1 MNSENKG
8 ILLMKEYLEK
18 ASGAGSI
25 GELEALDEQYRAKLA
40 EFDEEGF
47 GQLQQAF
54 FDYAHSMMQQLEDK
68 RSSGKAAE
76 LSGAARSEYL
86 KVQQL
91 LDINQLTYH
100 FQPIVRADN
109 GQIFAYEALMRA
121 DGVEGITPFHILKY
135 AELSGRLSEVEE
147 YTFLNV
153 LNFMK
158 EKSKSLHGKPV
169 FINSI
174 ANVRT
179 SPEKESEIELLLED
193 HADIV
198 VVEITEISE
207 FDDSKLAKIKEKYD
221 SLGIPIAIDDF
232 GTGYSNISNLLRY
245 TPNFVKIDR
254 MLITDIENNTNKKHF
269 VREIIDFCHENGL
282 KSLAEGVE
290 TAEELR
296 TVILLG
302 VDLIQGYYTARP
314 SAEILPEIPY
324 ERRQEI
330 MECRQELEDGRRL
343 KIYSAEKY
351 ERVSL
356 ERLGKEGYS
365 CIHIGFRYHDGN
377 VTIVGSDN
385 YDSGIH
391 IQCSDGFNGMLILE
405 NAHLSNIVGRPCI
418 DIGAESC
425 VTLRLVG
432 SSKLTNGGIR
442 VDESSSFITE
452 GAGDLDIQLGDSD
465 YYGIGNDLSSAH
477 GRLEFGHDG
486 TISVSAKSLT
496 GVCIG
501 SGRGGEIS
509 IGRGRYKLS
518 TAGASSIGVGAF
530 DGSSNI
536 EILGCDLSIDL
547 CGAFN
552 VGIGTVSGNAKIHII
567 YSSVNISLNS
577 QMALGVG
584 TITGGAA
591 DIRIENINIHQDIH
605 AFELTAYG
613 SLRGDSDIRMDS
625 SNVVISADGTN
636 ALAFGSQNG
645 RTSLNIYDI
654 SLTVDISTTLGI
666 ITTAEN
672 ISNNGGRTKLTINGS
687 EYDDIRACRPD
698 DTDKGD

>member
-1 MNSENKG
+1 MNSKGKG

-18 ASGAGSI
+18 ASGAGSMS
-25 GELEALDEQYRAKLA
+25 ELSTLDEKYKAMLA
-40 EFDEEGF
+40 DVGEDGLME
-47 GQLQQAF
+47 LHQAF
-54 FDYAHSMMQQLEDK
+54 SAYAHSVMQQLEEK
-68 RSSGKAAE
+68 NSSGGAAE
-76 LSGAARSEYL
+76 LSGAARNEYL

-91 LDINQLTYH
+91 LDVNQLTYH

-153 LNFMK
+153 LNLLK
-158 EKSKSLHGKPV
+158 ENSESLHGRPV

-179 SPEKESEIELLLED
+179 SPEKEQEIELLLED

-198 VVEITEISE
+198 VIEITEISE

-254 MLITDIENNTNKKHF
+254 MLITDIANNTNKKHF

-282 KSLAEGVE
+282 KALAEGVE
-290 TAEELR
+290 TYDELR

-302 VDLIQGYYTARP
+302 VDLIQGFYTARP
-314 SAEILPEIPY
+314 SAEILSEIPY

-330 MECRQELEDGRRL
+330 VECRHELEDGRRL

-351 ERVSL
+351 EKVSL

-377 VTIVGSDN
+377 VTIVGSEN

-391 IQCSDGFNGMLILE
+391 ILCSDGFNGMVVLE

-418 DIGAESC
+418 DIGNESC
-425 VTLRLVG
+425 ITLRLMG
-432 SSKLTNGGIR
+432 SNKLTGGGIR
-442 VDESSSFITE
+442 VDESSKFSTE
-452 GAGDLDIQLGDSD
+452 GTGDLDIQLGDAD

-486 TISVSAKSLT
+486 TISVNAKSHT

-509 IGRGRYKLS
+509 IGRGRYTLN
-518 TAGASSIGVGAF
+518 TAGASSVGVGAF
-530 DGSSNI
+530 DGDSKI
-536 EILGCDLSIDL
+536 EILGCDLSMAL
-547 CGAFN
+547 NGAFN
-552 VGIGTVSGNAKIHII
+552 VGIGAVGGSAKIHMI
-567 YSSVNISLNS
+567 YSSVNVNLNS
-577 QMALGVG
+577 QMATGVG
-584 TITGGAA
+584 TLTCGNA
-591 DIRIENINIHQDIH
+591 DIHIEQLNIHENIH
-605 AFELTAYG
+605 AFELTAFG
-613 SLRGDSDIRMDS
+613 ALRGDSDIKLES
-625 SNVVISADGTN
+625 ANVDISADGSK
-636 ALAFGSQNG
+636 ALAFGSANG
-645 RTSLNIYDI
+645 RT
-654 SLTVDISTTLGI
+654 DISTDGVTLSVDLANSLGY

-672 ISNNGGRTKLTINGS
+672 IRNVGGRTSITINGS
-687 EYDDIRACRPD
+687 ECDTILACSG
-698 DTDKGD
+698 KSE